1 MVMNALILS
10 CGTGGGHNAAA
21 EAIRGELL
29 RRGWNAELLN
39 PYILCGK
46 NAAKWLNQ
54 TYIRLV
60 QRFPAGFG
68 MIYRLGEMCQR
79 LPFRSPVYLAN
90 GRAAVRLGEYLHG
103 KRFDVIIA
111 THLFPGEMVTRL
123 KHGGAELPPVV
134 YIATDYTCVPFTE
147 DLDCDAYVIPT
158 EELVSEFVERGIP
171 RERIYPLGIPVRAQ
185 FRKPLTKAEAKQTL
199 WLDQRK
205 TYFLISGGSM
215 GAGKLLPMIQALWTL
230 RKDSQHLIV
239 VCGSNKRLYRKLQAR
254 YGDGMV
260 LLRKTERMAE
270 CIRASDIYF
279 TKPGGLS
286 STEAAVVGV
295 ALVHL
300 PPIPGCESKNAEYF
314 EAHGMSIRAEGLKEA
329 ASRAM
334 SLLDD
339 AAARDQMLRQQRSN
353 IRANATEAIC
363 DLAHQLAEERK
374 RHKED
379 RHEGEYQADADR

>member
-1 MVMNALILS
+1 MAMNALILS

-79 LPFRSPVYLAN
+79 LPFRSSVYLAN
-90 GRAAVRLGEYLHG
+90 GRAAVRLGEYLRG

-123 KHGGAELPPVV
+123 KHGGAELPLVV

-158 EELVSEFVERGIP
+158 EELVKEFVERGIP
-171 RERIYPLGIPVRAQ
+171 RERIYPLGIPVRAP
-185 FRKPLTKAEAKQTL
+185 FRKPLTRAEAKQTL
-199 WLDQRK
+199 WLDQGK

-230 RKDSQHLIV
+230 RI
-239 VCGSNKRLYRKLQAR
+239 
-254 YGDGMV
+254 
-260 LLRKTERMAE
+260 LLPK
-270 CIRASDIYF
+270 IR
-279 TKPGGLS
+279 
-286 STEAAVVGV
+286 
-295 ALVHL
+295 
-300 PPIPGCESKNAEYF
+300 
-314 EAHGMSIRAEGLKEA
+314 
-329 ASRAM
+329 
-334 SLLDD
+334 
-339 AAARDQMLRQQRSN
+339 
-353 IRANATEAIC
+353 
-363 DLAHQLAEERK
+363 
-374 RHKED
+374 
-379 RHEGEYQADADR
+379 

>member
-1 MVMNALILS
+1 MNALILS

-29 RRGWNAELLN
+29 RRGWNTELLN

-90 GRAAVRLGEYLHG
+90 GRAAVRLGEYLRG

-147 DLDCDAYVIPT
+147 DLDCDAYVIPLRNSST
-158 EELVSEFVERGIP
+158 SLQNGAS
-171 RERIYPLGIPVRAQ
+171 RETAFIR
-185 FRKPLTKAEAKQTL
+185 
-199 WLDQRK
+199 
-205 TYFLISGGSM
+205 SGSLYGRRFANRLQ
-215 GAGKLLPMIQALWTL
+215 GRRQ
-230 RKDSQHLIV
+230 
-239 VCGSNKRLYRKLQAR
+239 NKRCGWIKGKHISSILEEVWAR
-254 YGDGMV
+254 GNS
-260 LLRKTERMAE
+260 
-270 CIRASDIYF
+270 C
-279 TKPGGLS
+279 P
-286 STEAAVVGV
+286 
-295 ALVHL
+295 
-300 PPIPGCESKNAEYF
+300 
-314 EAHGMSIRAEGLKEA
+314 
-329 ASRAM
+329 
-334 SLLDD
+334 
-339 AAARDQMLRQQRSN
+339 
-353 IRANATEAIC
+353 
-363 DLAHQLAEERK
+363 
-374 RHKED
+374 
-379 RHEGEYQADADR
+379 

>member
-1 MVMNALILS
+1 
-10 CGTGGGHNAAA
+10 
-21 EAIRGELL
+21 
-29 RRGWNAELLN
+29 
-39 PYILCGK
+39 
-46 NAAKWLNQ
+46 
-54 TYIRLV
+54 
-60 QRFPAGFG
+60 
-68 MIYRLGEMCQR
+68 
-79 LPFRSPVYLAN
+79 
-90 GRAAVRLGEYLHG
+90 
-103 KRFDVIIA
+103 
-111 THLFPGEMVTRL
+111 
-123 KHGGAELPPVV
+123 
-134 YIATDYTCVPFTE
+134 
-147 DLDCDAYVIPT
+147 
-158 EELVSEFVERGIP
+158 
-171 RERIYPLGIPVRAQ
+171 
-185 FRKPLTKAEAKQTL
+185 
-199 WLDQRK
+199 
-205 TYFLISGGSM
+205 M

-314 EAHGMSIRAEGLKEA
+314 EAHGMSIRAENLKEA

-363 DLAHQLAEERK
+363 DLAHQMAEERK

>member
-1 MVMNALILS
+1 MNALILS
-10 CGTGGGHNAAA
+10 CGTGGGHNSAAA
-21 EAIRGELL
+21 AIRGELL
-29 RRGWNAELLN
+29 RRGWNVELLN
-39 PYILCGK
+39 PYTLCGK
-46 NAAKWLNQ
+46 NAAKLLNQ
-54 TYIRLV
+54 AYIRLV

-90 GRAAVRLGEYLHG
+90 GRAAVRLGEYLRG

-158 EELVSEFVERGIP
+158 EELVNEFVERGIP

-199 WLDQRK
+199 WLDQKK

-215 GAGKLLPMIQALWTL
+215 GAGKLQPMIQELWALC
-230 RKDSQHLIV
+230 KDSQHLIV
-239 VCGSNKRLYRKLQAR
+239 VCGSNKRLYKKLQAS
-254 YGDGMV
+254 YGNGIT
-260 LLRKTERMAE
+260 LLQKTEKMAE
-270 CIRASDIYF
+270 YIRASDIFF

-286 STEAAVVGV
+286 STEAAVVGTL
-295 ALVHL
+295 LVHL
-300 PPIPGCESKNAEYF
+300 PPIPGCETKNAEYF
-314 EAHGMSIRAEGLKEA
+314 EANGMSIRAENLKEA

-334 SLLDD
+334 LLLDD
-339 AAARDQMLRQQRSN
+339 AAARDKMLHQQRLN
-353 IRANATEAIC
+353 IHANATEAIC
-363 DLAHQLAEERK
+363 DLAQQMAEECR
-374 RHKED
+374 RYKED
-379 RHEGEYQADADR
+379 